1 MANHK
6 SAEKRNRQRITRTL
20 RARSLRT
27 RVRSSLKAARVAV
40 EAASTEEGSKDD
52 AATAVRAACQLL
64 DKAASKNVLPK
75 KRASRIK
82 SRLTVSLNKLSP
94 AS

>member
-27 RVRSSLKAARVAV
+27 RVRTSIKKARAAV
-40 EAASTEEGSKDD
+40 DGGDTT
-52 AATAVRAACQLL
+52 AATPLVRDACALL
-64 DKAASKNVLPK
+64 DRAASKNVLPK
-75 KRASRIK
+75 KRASRLK
-82 SRLTVSLNKLSP
+82 SRLTLALNKI
-94 AS
+94 ATA